1 MSKQQ
6 ASILEMRSKKSE
18 SFVALKVKLDSGH
31 ICNAGCRM
39 QGEEFSGCPSS
50 VGGTVSQFL
59 RLSILGGWHISQF
72 SVLRL
77 SIRANWWVAQFLVGV
92 HQWLAKVARVSEG
105 GGWEWAPSQPPVA
118 SCKGERQLLLA
129 SKGMLPAGRSK
140 LLNLTTSTTSLP

>member
-31 ICNAGCRM
+31 IYNAGCRM
-39 QGEEFSGCPSS
+39 QGEEFSGCPS
-50 VGGTVSQFL
+50 
-59 RLSILGGWHISQF
+59 
-72 SVLRL
+72 
-77 SIRANWWVAQFLVGV
+77 NWWVAQFLVGV